1 MEDLPVDY
9 VNGLD
14 YRITK
19 TQKGQYADYSTSSW
33 ARKETALTEDEQA
46 SIEQYGLNDLSSFLP
61 PKPDANSLKIIHEM
75 FEASV
80 DGQQY
85 DVEKWGNYYRPWGVD
100 KPSGTHEVTPIA
112 DVSTVSDSPFETP
125 VGATEVKTSSNEQA
139 ADILAQ
145 IRARQSV

>member
-1 MEDLPVDY
+1 
-9 VNGLD
+9 
-14 YRITK
+14 
-19 TQKGQYADYSTSSW
+19 
-33 ARKETALTEDEQA
+33 
-46 SIEQYGLNDLSSFLP
+46 
-61 PKPDANSLKIIHEM
+61 M

-100 KPSGTHEVTPIA
+100 KPSSTHEVTPIA

-125 VGATEVKTSSNEQA
+125 VGATEVKTSSNEQT

-145 IRARQSV
+145 IRARQNV